1 MCGCIVALAAFISP
15 RLGIFFLW
23 LFTDRMSI
31 AFDSFWWGFLG
42 FLFLPWTT
50 IMYVLVFPGGIE
62 GLDWLWLGLGLF
74 ADIASYGGSA
84 WGNRDQSA
92 PPPTWTTY
100 DGV

>member
-1 MCGCIVALAAFISP
+1 MCFFLTLLLLGPRAILLIWWIVNPVMWAAAFDTFIWP
-15 RLGIFFLW
+15 L
-23 LFTDRMSI
+23 
-31 AFDSFWWGFLG
+31 LG

-84 WGNRDQSA
+84 WGNRDQSS